1 MSEKPFH
8 LGTFA
13 GPDQSFIGLVIDDK
27 VGNLTQA
34 AHQADVT
41 LPRHAHVADLL
52 ADWDRNFD
60 LLTKISAYAMRQGL
74 QDFAVLAATRPLPP
88 LGRAGKMIYA
98 AANYSDHV
106 AGMRKT
112 FTPPVTGDT
121 SKPLPPLRPYAFG
134 KLNVPTGAFDDIILP
149 EGMQRID
156 WEAELMVV
164 IGKPGYRISQTGAAD
179 HIAGYMTTNDV
190 SCRDLTWRDDR
201 PSIRSDW
208 LAGKSYDS
216 FAPIGPYF
224 TPKAFVPDHANV
236 SIKLWV
242 NGAIKQ
248 DGNSKDMTF
257 GIEEQIEYASRMMTL
272 LPGDMLATGTP
283 AGTGQ
288 ERGEFL
294 REGDIVETEVQFC
307 GRQRNRIIASH
318 AHPLLRASQASEAS
332 HVA

>member
-1 MSEKPFH
+1 MSETPFH

-13 GPDQSFIGLVIDDK
+13 GHERDFIGLVIGDR
-27 VGNLTQA
+27 VCNLLLA
-34 AHQADVT
+34 AQHAGIALPQCNTVT
-41 LPRHAHVADLL
+41 DLL
-52 ADWDRNFD
+52 SDWGRNFD
-60 LLTKISAYAMRQGL
+60 LLVKIAAHAKAQGT
-74 QDFAVLAATRPLPP
+74 QDFTAVSDSRPLPP
-88 LGRAGKMIYA
+88 LGRAGKMICA

-112 FTPPVTGDT
+112 FTPPVADSG
-121 SKPLPPLRPYAFG
+121 KPLPPLRPYAFG
-134 KLNVPTGAFDDIILP
+134 KLSVPTGAYNDIILP
-149 EGMQRID
+149 EGMKRID

-164 IGKPGYRISQTGAAD
+164 IGTPGYRITQAGAAK

-201 PSIRSDW
+201 PTIRTDW
-208 LAGKSYDS
+208 LAGKSFDT
-216 FAPIGPYF
+216 FAPVGPYF

-236 SIKLWV
+236 AIKLWV

-248 DGNSKDMTF
+248 DGNSRDMTF

-294 REGDIVETEVQFC
+294 QAGDIVEAEVQFC
-307 GRQRNRIIASH
+307 GRQRNRIVGSE
-318 AHPLLRASQASEAS
+318 AHPFLQSSRG
-332 HVA
+332 